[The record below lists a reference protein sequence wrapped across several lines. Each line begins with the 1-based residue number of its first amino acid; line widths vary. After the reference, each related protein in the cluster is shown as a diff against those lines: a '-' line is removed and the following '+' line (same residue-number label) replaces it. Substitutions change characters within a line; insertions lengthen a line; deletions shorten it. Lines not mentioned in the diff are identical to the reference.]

1 MIGISRI
8 TIDDRC
14 DTGYFFAGELRKA
27 VESSGW
33 EIDNRLNRSCRQCG
47 KDCDGLQKEIVLRS
61 IAASFRKYGIVWAIG
76 GSMLLQ
82 THGMVQEADDL
93 DLLIAWPDAE
103 KSHELLLR
111 LELIEQHFRQEG
123 LRRPDLL
130 KRALD
135 QELPDAV
142 RERIRMAIHFEID

>member
-1 MIGISRI
+1 M
-8 TIDDRC
+8 
-14 DTGYFFAGELRKA
+14 
-27 VESSGW
+27 
-33 EIDNRLNRSCRQCG
+33 
-47 KDCDGLQKEIVLRS
+47 QKEIVLRS
-61 IAASFRKYGIVWAIG
+61 IAASFRKNGIVWAIG